1 MIEVF
6 NLWWVWVIV
15 GFALFGIEVLASGGF
30 FIFFF
35 GFGALLTGLLAASIA
50 SVSFGQQMLF
60 FAASS
65 LILLLLFRKQLVSW
79 LNPKAQMDQDSLVG
93 TFCIT
98 SEEIAVGSLGKV
110 EARGASWNAKNI
122 SESVVPVGARCEVVE
137 VSGLTLMI
145 KPS

>member
-1 MIEVF
+1 MEVF
-6 NLWWVWVIV
+6 NLWWIWVII
-15 GFALFGIEVLASGGF
+15 GFALFGVEMLASGGF

-35 GFGALLTGLLAASIA
+35 GFGALLTGLLAASID

-65 LILLLLFRKQLVSW
+65 LILLLLFRKQLMSW
-79 LNPKAQMDQDSLVG
+79 LNPKAIMDQDSLVG

-98 SEEIAVGSLGKV
+98 SEEISRDGLGKV

-122 SESVVPVGARCEVVE
+122 SESVIPIGARCEVVE
-137 VSGLTLMI
+137 ISGLTLMI
-145 KPS
+145 KPI